1 MLAWIVAN
9 KEWLFGGIGVAVPLA
24 IVGWWLQQRSSS
36 ASQSHPERKTGHAA
50 AVIHGEKTAG
60 KDEKKKERANNTIG
74 GMPKQEWA
82 FWTTRAPERIAFSY
96 RMETVRWAIVVLL
109 LLSGGTFALATFGL
123 VPEGAKSF
131 LTAGVKFSISGI
143 LLAAL
148 TGFLLSFGKSLVDV
162 LGVALLLIGLIVLWW
177 TEQVH
182 LVWDT
187 QQKDFVS
194 LPWLLVAPIIL
205 GGTFTLLSRERFIA
219 AIALWIFFIL
229 SLAPNF

>member
-131 LTAGVKFSISGI
+131 LTAGVKFSIIRNLACRINRISSLLRQVACGRSRSG
-143 LLAAL
+143 AL
-148 TGFLLSFGKSLVDV
+148 YFLH
-162 LGVALLLIGLIVLWW
+162 GLCP
-177 TEQVH
+177 
-182 LVWDT
+182 
-187 QQKDFVS
+187 K
-194 LPWLLVAPIIL
+194 
-205 GGTFTLLSRERFIA
+205 R
-219 AIALWIFFIL
+219 
-229 SLAPNF
+229 